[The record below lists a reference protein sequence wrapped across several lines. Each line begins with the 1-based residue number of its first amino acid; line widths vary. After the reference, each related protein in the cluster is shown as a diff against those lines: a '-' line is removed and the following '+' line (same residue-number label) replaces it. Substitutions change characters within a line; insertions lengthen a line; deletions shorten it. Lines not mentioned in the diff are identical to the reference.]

1 MKTEARLLLGLGVF
15 VLVMGIV
22 YGIWSKEL
30 SGTVMLIGTGILGIF
45 PGLYYRYWS
54 KRMAERPEDTD
65 ATVVAGA
72 GLIGS
77 FPGSSIWPFVLG
89 MGCWL
94 MVLALVFGSWLAV
107 VAIPT
112 ITFALAGA
120 TAEGRRGGAAS
131 H

>member
-1 MKTEARLLLGLGVF
+1 M
-15 VLVMGIV
+15 
-22 YGIWSKEL
+22 
-30 SGTVMLIGTGILGIF
+30 TG
-45 PGLYYRYWS
+45 
-54 KRMAERPEDTD
+54 RPEDTD
-65 ATVVAGA
+65 APVDAGA
-72 GLIGS
+72 GFIGS

-107 VAIPT
+107 IALPT

>member
-1 MKTEARLLLGLGVF
+1 
-15 VLVMGIV
+15 MG
-22 YGIWSKEL
+22 
-30 SGTVMLIGTGILGIF
+30 
-45 PGLYYRYWS
+45 
-54 KRMAERPEDTD
+54 ERPEDTD

-107 VAIPT
+107 IAIPM

-120 TAEGRRGGAAS
+120 TAEGRRGGTAG